1 MTKAKQYIHD
11 FIPENIIPEKKGKN
25 LNGFRFYD
33 IEGVSYPSITTVLS
47 IQNQEG
53 LIQWRKNVGEQA
65 ADWEARRAAI
75 RGKQL
80 HTIVENHLN
89 NIDNSTQVK
98 NVLPLGLFRLMRP
111 YLQKIDNIKLI
122 ERVLYSKELTVA
134 GQVDC
139 VCDYDGKLSVIDFK
153 SSNRWKKEE
162 YVENYFLQS
171 TGYATMYEE
180 LVKKKVEQVVIL
192 IAGED
197 GSMTEWIKDPASYK
211 GSLIKAIKDFY
222 DYFEK
227 TQKTKKEE

>member
-1 MTKAKQYIHD
+1 MTKAKEYIHD
-11 FIPENIIPEKKGKN
+11 FIPENIIPNKKGKN

-33 IEGVSYPSITTVLS
+33 INGADYPSITTVLS
-47 IQNQEG
+47 VQNQEG
-53 LIQWRKNVGEQA
+53 LIQWRERVGAQA
-65 ADWEARRAAI
+65 ADWEARRAAM

-111 YLQKIDNIKLI
+111 YLEKIDNIKLI
-122 ERVLYSKELTVA
+122 ERVLYSKHLTVA

-139 VCDYDGKLSVIDFK
+139 VADYDGKLSVIDFK
-153 SSNRWKKEE
+153 SSNRFKKEE
-162 YVENYFLQS
+162 YVENYFLQ
-171 TGYATMYEE
+171 TTAYASMYEE
-180 LVKKKVEQVVIL
+180 LVKKKVEQIVIL

-197 GSMTEWIKDPASYK
+197 GSMTEWIKDPADYK
-211 GSLIKAIKDFY
+211 GKLVKAIKDFY

-227 TQKTKKEE
+227 THQKKKEE

>member
-1 MTKAKQYIHD
+1 MTKAKEYIHD
-11 FIPENIIPEKKGKN
+11 FIPENIIPDKKGKN

-33 IEGVSYPSITTVLS
+33 INGADYPSITTVLS
-47 IQNQEG
+47 VQNQEG
-53 LIQWRKNVGEQA
+53 LIQWRERVGAQA
-65 ADWEARRAAI
+65 ADWEARRAAM

-111 YLQKIDNIKLI
+111 YLEKIDNIKLI
-122 ERVLYSKELTVA
+122 ERVLYSKHLTVA

-139 VCDYDGKLSVIDFK
+139 VADYDGKLSVIDFK

-162 YVENYFLQS
+162 YVENYFLQT
-171 TGYATMYEE
+171 TGYASMYEE
-180 LVKKKVEQVVIL
+180 LVKKKVEQIVIL

-197 GSMTEWIKDPASYK
+197 GSMTEWIKDPADYK
-211 GSLIKAIKDFY
+211 GKLVKAIKDFY

-227 TQKTKKEE
+227 THQKKKEE

>member
-1 MTKAKQYIHD
+1 MTKAKEYIHD
-11 FIPENIIPEKKGKN
+11 FIPENIIPNKKGKN

-33 IEGVSYPSITTVLS
+33 INGADYPSITTVLS
-47 IQNQEG
+47 VQNQEG
-53 LIQWRKNVGEQA
+53 LIQWRERVGAQA

-111 YLQKIDNIKLI
+111 YLEKIDNIKLI
-122 ERVLYSKELTVA
+122 ERVLYSKHLTVA

-139 VCDYDGKLSVIDFK
+139 VADYDGKLSVIDFK

-162 YVENYFLQS
+162 YVENYFLQ
-171 TGYATMYEE
+171 TTAYATMYEE
-180 LVKKKVEQVVIL
+180 LVKKKVEQIVIL

-197 GSMTEWIKDPASYK
+197 GSMTEWIKDPADYK
-211 GSLIKAIKDFY
+211 GKLVKAIKDFY

-227 TQKTKKEE
+227 THQKKKEE

>member
-1 MTKAKQYIHD
+1 MTKAKEYIHD
-11 FIPENIIPEKKGKN
+11 FIPENIIPNKKGKN

-33 IEGVSYPSITTVLS
+33 INGADYPSITTVLS
-47 IQNQEG
+47 VQNQEG
-53 LIQWRKNVGEQA
+53 LIQWRERVGAQA
-65 ADWEARRAAI
+65 ADWEARRAAM

-111 YLQKIDNIKLI
+111 YLEKIDNIKLI
-122 ERVLYSKELTVA
+122 ERVLYSKHLTVA

-139 VCDYDGKLSVIDFK
+139 VADYDGKLSVIDFK
-153 SSNRWKKEE
+153 SSNRFKKEE
-162 YVENYFLQS
+162 YVENYFLQ
-171 TGYATMYEE
+171 TTAYATMYEE
-180 LVKKKVEQVVIL
+180 LVKKKVEQIVIL

-197 GSMTEWIKDPASYK
+197 GSMTEWIKDPADYK
-211 GSLIKAIKDFY
+211 GPLVKAIKDFY

-227 TQKTKKEE
+227 THQKKKE

>member
-1 MTKAKQYIHD
+1 MTKAKEYIHD
-11 FIPENIIPEKKGKN
+11 FIPENIIPNKKGKN

-33 IEGVSYPSITTVLS
+33 INGADYPSITTVLS
-47 IQNQEG
+47 VQNQEG
-53 LIQWRKNVGEQA
+53 LIQWRERVGAQA
-65 ADWEARRAAI
+65 ADWEARRAAM

-111 YLQKIDNIKLI
+111 YLEKIDNIKLI
-122 ERVLYSKELTVA
+122 ERVLYSKHLTVA

-139 VCDYDGKLSVIDFK
+139 VADYDGKLSVIDFK
-153 SSNRWKKEE
+153 SSNRFKKEE
-162 YVENYFLQS
+162 YVENYFLQ
-171 TGYATMYEE
+171 TTAYATMYEE
-180 LVKKKVEQVVIL
+180 LVKKKVEQIVIL

-197 GSMTEWIKDPASYK
+197 GSMTEWIKDPADYK
-211 GSLIKAIKDFY
+211 GPLVKAIKDFY

-227 TQKTKKEE
+227 THQKKKEE

>member
-1 MTKAKQYIHD
+1 MTKAKEYIHD
-11 FIPENIIPEKKGKN
+11 FIPENIIPDKKGKN

-33 IEGVSYPSITTVLS
+33 INGADYPSITTVLS
-47 IQNQEG
+47 VQNQEG
-53 LIQWRKNVGEQA
+53 LIQWRERVGAQA

-111 YLQKIDNIKLI
+111 YLEKIDNIKLI

-139 VCDYDGKLSVIDFK
+139 VADYDGKLSVIDFK

-162 YVENYFLQS
+162 YVENYFLQT
-171 TGYATMYEE
+171 TGYASMYEE
-180 LVKKKVEQVVIL
+180 LVKKKVEQIVIL

-197 GSMTEWIKDPASYK
+197 GSMTEWIKDPADYK
-211 GSLIKAIKDFY
+211 GKLVKAIKDFY

-227 TQKTKKEE
+227 THQKKKEE